1 MILPKEKVPKSVKNP
16 RLLLMYGKPKSGKT
30 TIASKL
36 KGNLIVDLEGGS
48 QYLDALAVQARTL
61 QELVA
66 VINALKIEK
75 EKTGKNPYPY
85 ITLDSG
91 TALESIAED
100 LGLILYQRTRMGKT
114 YRGKILDLPNG
125 AGYKYVRDAFLDLL
139 EQFMLYTDHLILMC
153 HSKDI
158 MIEKEGKEM
167 SEIDVDLTGKL
178 GRIVTSR
185 ADAVGLFYREKN
197 RNILNFKGDG
207 TFISEARIDHLRG
220 QVIEIGSSDE
230 NNNITTNWNL
240 IYK

>member
-66 VINALKIEK
+66 VINALKTEK

-114 YRGKILDLPNG
+114 
-125 AGYKYVRDAFLDLL
+125 
-139 EQFMLYTDHLILMC
+139 
-153 HSKDI
+153 
-158 MIEKEGKEM
+158 
-167 SEIDVDLTGKL
+167 
-178 GRIVTSR
+178 
-185 ADAVGLFYREKN
+185 
-197 RNILNFKGDG
+197 
-207 TFISEARIDHLRG
+207 
-220 QVIEIGSSDE
+220 
-230 NNNITTNWNL
+230 
-240 IYK
+240 